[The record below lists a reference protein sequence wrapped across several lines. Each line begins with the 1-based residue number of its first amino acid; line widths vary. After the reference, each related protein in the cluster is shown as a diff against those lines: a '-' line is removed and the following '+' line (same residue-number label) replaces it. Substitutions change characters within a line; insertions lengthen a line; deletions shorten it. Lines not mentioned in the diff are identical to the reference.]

1 MASSFSTHARTHEFR
16 ANTGEERLE
25 RIEHTPTRES
35 VLLDEIASY
44 WQQFIRAE
52 TPNVVEILTITAA
65 ASHLLNIPD
74 PEGPEIKAYAA
85 YWGKVKQIN
94 KGPGSRG
101 EKDAAIMAL
110 GDEPQVP
117 TDPRLKEIK
126 DPLGL
131 FHFPV
136 IGINA
141 PVMGCGKS
149 KAAEALKHL
158 SRRTKMVLGA
168 TYATVRDRKAA
179 GYGMVVDE
187 AQRTFE
193 ITGENRNNW
202 EMLLNSSFD
211 VTAGGPDKMVPI
223 SSNGAVEPKEFPQF
237 GMLVLAGISLKLPGD
252 NTSRMI
258 WANLRKVE
266 GGEVGQWKSRE
277 HPQVFARFGERLSE
291 AFSPLMAEAYHHDKP
306 MPPEVTGRLG
316 DKWAPLIITA
326 DLAGGRWP
334 DMIRRIAVNAI
345 RIEQGNQPEQVDK
358 TEKAYAD
365 VREVWPEGVDRLS
378 NQQIIDYL
386 RIHDPESYGYLK
398 PTEQGG
404 GHQLR
409 SLLSS
414 SEFPVPKSKTSS
426 GWRGR
431 YFEDFRDAWNHYE
444 RLREASVLC
453 VPSVLP
459 PDSRGSDV
467 FSHVSSAEAD
477 VFSGRLCEMPNCG
490 KPAPHFENTIYYCES
505 HYRDVYGP
513 DNTFQGGGARGS
525 LD

>member
-1 MASSFSTHARTHEFR
+1 MASDSRTHARTHEFR
-16 ANTGEERLE
+16 ANTGEEHLE
-25 RIEHTPTRES
+25 HIEHTPSERS
-35 VLLDEIASY
+35 VLLDEISNY
-44 WQQFIRAE
+44 WKDFIRAE

-110 GDEPQVP
+110 GEEPRLP
-117 TDPRLKEIK
+117 EDPRLKDIK

-131 FHFPV
+131 FYFPV

-211 VTAGGPDKMVPI
+211 ITAGGPDKMVPVG
-223 SSNGAVEPKEFPQF
+223 SNGAVEPKEFPQF
-237 GMLVLAGISLKLPGD
+237 GMLVLAGIGLKLPGD

-266 GGEVGQWKSRE
+266 GGSVGQWESRK

-334 DMIRRIAVNAI
+334 ELIRRIAVNAI
-345 RIEQGNQPEQVDK
+345 RIEEGNQPEQVDK
-358 TEKAYAD
+358 TEKVYAD
-365 VREVWPEGVDRLS
+365 VREVWPEGADRVT
-378 NQQIIDYL
+378 NQSLIDLL
-386 RIHDPESYGYLK
+386 RVHDPESYGHLR

-409 SLLSS
+409 ALLSS

-431 YFEDFRDAWNHYE
+431 YFVDFEPAWKHYE
-444 RLREASVLC
+444 HLRGASALC
-453 VPSVLP
+453 VPSVLS

-467 FSHVSSAEAD
+467 FSHVFSDEGD
-477 VFSGRLCEMPNCG
+477 VFSGLLCEYPDCG
-490 KPAPHFENTIYYCES
+490 KPAAHRESYVYYCADHFQS
-505 HYRDVYGP
+505 IHGT
-513 DNTFQGGGARGS
+513 DNAFQDGGA
-525 LD
+525 